1 MPIFQLWNL
10 DYVVL
15 SWFPIYNL
23 TPESHFGWKY
33 SPVKKPIQISNKTTK
48 IKFDRE
54 TS

>member
-1 MPIFQLWNL
+1 MPIFQLRNL

-15 SWFPIYNL
+15 SWFAIYDL
-23 TPESHFGWKY
+23 IPESH
-33 SPVKKPIQISNKTTK
+33 SVKNPIQISNKTTM